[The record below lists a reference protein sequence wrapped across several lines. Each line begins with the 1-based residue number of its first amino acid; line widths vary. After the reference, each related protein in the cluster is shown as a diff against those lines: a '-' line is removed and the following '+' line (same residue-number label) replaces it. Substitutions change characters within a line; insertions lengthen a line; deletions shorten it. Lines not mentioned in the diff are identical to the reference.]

1 MILKNVI
8 EYSPSV
14 NYQRQEVLSNV
25 QPHEG
30 TDMDTSNCSAG
41 WCDKWAMATARE
53 GGSRTG
59 RRGAM
64 EHVLEKQ
71 SKGSVLK
78 IQEPALRCRKAACTG
93 QRACGAYSMHRKT
106 YGGEGRDDR
115 RGRGLQGISSTG
127 EGHLLVKMYVSK
139 ILWCRVSTLD
149 LYLTRSS
156 LK

>member
-1 MILKNVI
+1 
-8 EYSPSV
+8 
-14 NYQRQEVLSNV
+14 
-25 QPHEG
+25 
-30 TDMDTSNCSAG
+30 
-41 WCDKWAMATARE
+41 MATARE

-106 YGGEGRDDR
+106 YGEREETTEEG
-115 RGRGLQGISSTG
+115 GAYKGFLLQGKGIY
-127 EGHLLVKMYVSK
+127 LLRCMSPKYFDAE
-139 ILWCRVSTLD
+139 CPH
-149 LYLTRSS
+149 
-156 LK
+156 